1 MKMNEKLIPIN
12 YKTTR
17 RVLQN
22 KQKSF
27 TIDKQI
33 ISWRSNLES
42 NLESVES

>member
-12 YKTTR
+12 SKTTR

-22 KQKSF
+22 KKKIF